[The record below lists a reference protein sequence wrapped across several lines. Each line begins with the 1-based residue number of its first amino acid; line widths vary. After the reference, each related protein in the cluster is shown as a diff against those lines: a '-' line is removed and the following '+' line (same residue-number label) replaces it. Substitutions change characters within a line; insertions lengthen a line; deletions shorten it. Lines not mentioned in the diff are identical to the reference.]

1 MAGCKTD
8 FLYTLVGFLP
18 HGPQWW
24 LCYAKLD
31 GPGQATPSQTGVDV
45 QVFVGLFEAV
55 FETFLLP
62 SKGPVIIY
70 RLGGKK
76 GGGGVGENFGL
87 NKVKFSQSPLWMLLH
102 WNVPL

>member
-76 GGGGVGENFGL
+76 GGGGGRILG
-87 NKVKFSQSPLWMLLH
+87 
-102 WNVPL
+102 